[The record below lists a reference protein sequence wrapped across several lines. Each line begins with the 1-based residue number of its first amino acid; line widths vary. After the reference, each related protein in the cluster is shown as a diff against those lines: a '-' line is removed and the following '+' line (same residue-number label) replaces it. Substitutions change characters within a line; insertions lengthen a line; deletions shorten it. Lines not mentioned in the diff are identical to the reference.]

1 MMKRR
6 RFLAISA
13 AFAASPT
20 LASAQVQDWHGKGL
34 GAALHLRLVGVPA
47 ARAALVWHGV
57 ERVIAQIE
65 QAASLHQDSALR
77 RLNRDG
83 KIFYPGPDLA
93 GLMTLSTQVHRATN
107 GAFDPS
113 VQPLWLAQAQGTDT
127 QAAAKHVG
135 WGRVTHSK
143 TEITLPHG
151 MALSFNGIAQGW
163 AADRI
168 AKLLR
173 AEGFRDVLIDM
184 GEVIALGH
192 SQNGTP
198 WRAAIT
204 APDGAEL
211 ARVDLSNRA
220 LATSSPRGTLIGQAS
235 PHILHPKLAPLW
247 STVSVSA
254 PTAALADAL
263 STAFCLMPR
272 PAINTALSR
281 FPQAALERIV

>member
-13 AFAASPT
+13 AFAAGPA
-20 LASAQVQDWHGKGL
+20 LATAQVQDWHGKGL
-34 GAALHLRLVGVPA
+34 GSALHLRLVGVPA
-47 ARAALVWHGV
+47 AQAALVWHKV
-57 ERVIAQIE
+57 ERVIARVE

-77 RLNRDG
+77 RLNRNG
-83 KIFYPGPDLA
+83 HLAYPDPDLA
-93 GLMTLSTQVHRATN
+93 GLMVLSDQIHSTTN

-113 VQPLWLAQAQGTDT
+113 VQPLWLAQAQGDDT

-135 WGRVTHSK
+135 WGRITHSK
-143 TEITLPHG
+143 SEITLPRG
-151 MALSFNGIAQGW
+151 AALTFNGIAQGW

-168 AKLLR
+168 ADLLR
-173 AEGFRDVLIDM
+173 SEGFRDVLIDM
-184 GEVIALGH
+184 GEVVALGQN
-192 SQNGTP
+192 QNGTP
-198 WRAAIT
+198 WRAAI
-204 APDGAEL
+204 ANPGGAEL
-211 ARVDLSNRA
+211 ARVELSNRA

-235 PHILHPKLAPLW
+235 PHILHPKLVPLW

-272 PAINTALSR
+272 PAINTTLAR
-281 FPQAALERIV
+281 FPLASLERIV